1 MYSGQNM
8 SSASSLRSH
17 AIFFV
22 IVVAIIEGA
31 IIRSRIATRL
41 DSFTFD
47 AASRGGKTVLKQFH
61 DHFLSYCGLPI
72 PVVRKAMM
80 EADDKGS
87 LF

>member
-8 SSASSLRSH
+8 SSASSLRSR

-22 IVVAIIEGA
+22 IVVAIIAGA
-31 IIRSRIATRL
+31 IIRSSIATRL

-47 AASRGGKTVLKQFH
+47 PASRGKTVLKQFH

>member
-22 IVVAIIEGA
+22 IVVASIEGA

-47 AASRGGKTVLKQFH
+47 AASRGKTVLKQFP